1 LIPPT
6 VPEVRRLILAMAGPE
21 EELAFRLGW
30 SLWRRAHQ
38 AVAKR
43 CHTAKRDLLLRARV
57 PGDFA
62 QPEPAATAMPLLA
75 PMPSRLTDVQWAR
88 IEALV
93 PQNGGRGRR
102 WRDHRTVIDGML
114 WVHASGASWRD
125 LPKEEFGPWQMIYD
139 RYNRWRKEGLWQ
151 QIDELLQCQR

>member
-1 LIPPT
+1 
-6 VPEVRRLILAMAGPE
+6 VRRLILAMAGPE
-21 EELAFRLGW
+21 EEREFRLGW

-43 CHTAKRDLLLRARV
+43 CHAAKRDLLRPRLPDEV
-57 PGDFA
+57 QPG
-62 QPEPAATAMPLLA
+62 PATTAMPLLA
-75 PMPSRLTDVQWAR
+75 TMSGRLTDAQWAR
-88 IEALV
+88 IEALL
-93 PQNGGRGRR
+93 PQNGGRGRP

-125 LPKEEFGPWQMIYD
+125 LPEEEFGPWQTIYD

-151 QIDELLQCQR
+151 QIAELLRGQ

>member
-1 LIPPT
+1 
-6 VPEVRRLILAMAGPE
+6 M
-21 EELAFRLGW
+21 
-30 SLWRRAHQ
+30 
-38 AVAKR
+38 
-43 CHTAKRDLLLRARV
+43 
-57 PGDFA
+57 PGDYFA

-93 PQNGGRGRR
+93 LPNGGRGRR

-125 LPKEEFGPWQMIYD
+125 LPEEEFGPWQTIYD

-151 QIDELLQCQR
+151 QIAELLRCQR